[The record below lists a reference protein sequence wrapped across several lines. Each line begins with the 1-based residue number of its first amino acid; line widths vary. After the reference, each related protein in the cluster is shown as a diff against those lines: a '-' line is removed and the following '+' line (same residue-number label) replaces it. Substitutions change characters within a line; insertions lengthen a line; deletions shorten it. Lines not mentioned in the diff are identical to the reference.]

1 MSDGLDH
8 AVQIT
13 VFEVNT
19 FIFEAEYLMAI
30 MLQTGRPSD
39 NERLIRFLSEAEFDS
54 DKLNSILEKHNLMN
68 KYIDFRERRL

>member
-1 MSDGLDH
+1 M
-8 AVQIT
+8 QIT